1 MVKQLLI
8 LLVKGYRLLLSP
20 MIGNDCR
27 FTPTCSVYSIGAL
40 ERHGAAWGSYLTVHR
55 IVRCNP
61 WCQGGHDP
69 VPEERPRLFSR
80 FFASSSPA
88 SDAPAPPTDV
98 RREDGAPEASN
109 PPHNSPFAGTG
120 PAEKSSTRTESSS

>member
-1 MVKQLLI
+1 MRRLLI

-20 MIGNDCR
+20 SVGNACR

-40 ERHGAAWGSYLTVHR
+40 ERHGALWGSYLTVHR

-61 WCQGGHDP
+61 WCEGGHDP
-69 VPEERPRLFSR
+69 VPAQRPRLFSR
-80 FFASSSPA
+80 LLASSKSQ
-88 SDAPAPPTDV
+88 SDAAAPPTEV
-98 RREDGAPEASN
+98 RSGDGAPEGPN
-109 PPHNSPFAGTG
+109 PPHNAPFAGNG